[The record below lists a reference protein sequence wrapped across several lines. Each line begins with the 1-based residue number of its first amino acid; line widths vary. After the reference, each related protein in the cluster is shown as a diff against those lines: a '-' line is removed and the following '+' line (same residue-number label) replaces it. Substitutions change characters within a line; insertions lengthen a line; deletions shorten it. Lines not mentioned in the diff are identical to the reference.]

1 MKYRDSN
8 NKLIE
13 NKLEKYTGYSLRS
26 FRTRANDAITQE
38 AKEKLLKKYDVSILG
53 AVAHIRGISIEQVE
67 AIQER
72 PPKVVFMVGLPCS
85 GKSTYIRKNLQG
97 FTIIS
102 FDDLIVE
109 MWGDNYNEAYKKY
122 ETSPIATKEIIKLQN
137 RLKFTQVLLNRE
149 NIVIDFTNLSKSFI
163 EGFYDLIPMG
173 YKKEIVVLDTDF
185 ETILERN
192 QNRENKFIPVE
203 VLESMKE
210 LFEKKELE
218 SFEWDREIYMG
229 S

>member
-1 MKYRDSN
+1 MKYRDN
-8 NKLIE
+8 NNRLVE
-13 NKLEKYTGYSLRS
+13 NKLAKYTGFSLRS
-26 FRTRANDAITQE
+26 FRTRANEAITQE
-38 AKEKLLKKYDVSILG
+38 AKEKLLKKYEVAMVG
-53 AVAHIRGISIEQVE
+53 AVAHIRGISVEQIE

-109 MWGDNYNEAYKKY
+109 MWGNNYNEAYKKY
-122 ETSPIATKEIIKLQN
+122 ETSPIATKEIVKLQN
-137 RLKFTQVLLNRE
+137 RLKFTQALLNRE
-149 NIVIDFTNLSKSFI
+149 NVVLDFTNLSKSFI
-163 EGFYDLIPMG
+163 EGFYDLIPIG

-192 QNRENKFIPVE
+192 QSRKNKFIPVE
-203 VLESMKE
+203 VLESIKE
-210 LFEKKELE
+210 LFKQKEWE
-218 SFEWDREIYMG
+218 SFEWDREVYL
-229 S
+229 